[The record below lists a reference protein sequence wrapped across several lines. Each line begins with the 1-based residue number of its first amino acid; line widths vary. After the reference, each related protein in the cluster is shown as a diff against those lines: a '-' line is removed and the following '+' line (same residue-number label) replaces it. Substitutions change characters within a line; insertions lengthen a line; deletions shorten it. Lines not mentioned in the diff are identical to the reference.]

1 MSRARPTTQSSI
13 ITRKR
18 VAAQRAHPGVEI
30 KLMPRFSDARGLL
43 AIRRVLGSQAS
54 HGGGQEVDGED
65 DEPWLTSKEVNAARL
80 SCKAIVA
87 SIVGK
92 IHGKD
97 AIEGLITSV
106 GASEAISLL
115 TCLRKVCT
123 TLRS

>member
-1 MSRARPTTQSSI
+1 VSLRAT
-13 ITRKR
+13 
-18 VAAQRAHPGVEI
+18 
-30 KLMPRFSDARGLL
+30 
-43 AIRRVLGSQAS
+43 RRVLGSQAS
-54 HGGGQEVDGED
+54 HGGGQEAEGD
-65 DEPWLTSKEVNAARL
+65 DEEPWLTTKEVNAARL

-87 SIVGK
+87 FIVGK

-123 TLRS
+123 APRDPEP